1 MPRISCLV
9 CCGYGVMGVDK
20 QISGGNDRK
29 KSQMQKPRQNAG
41 ISTLRRAKNR
51 AAPVEMTELWEEEN
65 RSSQTS

>member
-1 MPRISCLV
+1 
-9 CCGYGVMGVDK
+9 MGVDK

-41 ISTLRRAKNR
+41 ISPLRRAKNR

-65 RSSQTS
+65 RLS